1 MKKKSF
7 LLSFFLAMLFV
18 VLGSVN
24 VKADETLEGYTYVNP
39 MYEDLEGNFDFESDF
54 ELYSES
60 DSEESD
66 EEDGIDTYDSRSVQY
81 TSDKQS
87 LIKTFRQQLVNRA
100 ETIDLYYHCDQKI
113 TQDFFDEFSA
123 ELFNGAVAH
132 TGVGK
137 EGDYIRWHY
146 QGWRVNA
153 NYKTD
158 RNGGYNLNITY
169 NMYYLSDASQESQ
182 MDQAVSNVLKSLNLS
197 NKTDYQKIKA
207 IYDYICSN
215 ITYDYVNLNDDSYL
229 LKHTAYAA
237 LINKTAVCQGYATLF
252 YRLSLESGVD
262 TRVITGDSG
271 GPHAWNIVK
280 LNGKYYNLDSTWDAG
295 SSSYY
300 YFLKSMNDFSN
311 HTRYEEYQTSDF
323 TSAYPMAEKSY
334 SESGNQ
340 EPLEKEHNYGQ
351 PMYVWAN
358 DHKSITA
365 ARICQNDSS
374 HIEQETAEAEQT
386 VIKEPTCTEKG
397 SVLWRAVFE
406 NPAFEAQ
413 EEVVEEPALGH
424 SFKNGVCVRCNAKI
438 TGRWMKSGSKWWY
451 RYEDGSY
458 PKNGL
463 YKIGNTWYGFDASG
477 WMKTGWAAFDKN
489 WYYFAPSGAM
499 KTGWQYL
506 SNTWYYCENSGRMV
520 SDSWYWVGNYCYYF
534 KDSGGMAANTWI
546 GDWYV
551 DGSGAWIPG
560 MTKPKNE
567 WIYQSGRWWY
577 RHADGSYTRDGWERI
592 GNTQY
597 YFDGSGWMITGWKY
611 SEGIW
616 YYMNDSGAMISN
628 CWYWIGTNCYYFNE
642 NGEMAADAWIGDWYV
657 DGNGAWIPKKVYD
670 K

>member
-100 ETIDLYYHCDQKI
+100 ETIALYYHCNQKI

-215 ITYDYVNLNDDSYL
+215 ITYDYVNL
-229 LKHTAYAA
+229 
-237 LINKTAVCQGYATLF
+237 
-252 YRLSLESGVD
+252 
-262 TRVITGDSG
+262 
-271 GPHAWNIVK
+271 
-280 LNGKYYNLDSTWDAG
+280 
-295 SSSYY
+295 
-300 YFLKSMNDFSN
+300 M
-311 HTRYEEYQTSDF
+311 
-323 TSAYPMAEKSY
+323 M
-334 SESGNQ
+334 
-340 EPLEKEHNYGQ
+340 
-351 PMYVWAN
+351 
-358 DHKSITA
+358 
-365 ARICQNDSS
+365 
-374 HIEQETAEAEQT
+374 
-386 VIKEPTCTEKG
+386 
-397 SVLWRAVFE
+397 
-406 NPAFEAQ
+406 
-413 EEVVEEPALGH
+413 
-424 SFKNGVCVRCNAKI
+424 
-438 TGRWMKSGSKWWY
+438 
-451 RYEDGSY
+451 
-458 PKNGL
+458 
-463 YKIGNTWYGFDASG
+463 
-477 WMKTGWAAFDKN
+477 
-489 WYYFAPSGAM
+489 
-499 KTGWQYL
+499 
-506 SNTWYYCENSGRMV
+506 
-520 SDSWYWVGNYCYYF
+520 
-534 KDSGGMAANTWI
+534 
-546 GDWYV
+546 
-551 DGSGAWIPG
+551 IP
-560 MTKPKNE
+560 
-567 WIYQSGRWWY
+567 
-577 RHADGSYTRDGWERI
+577 
-592 GNTQY
+592 
-597 YFDGSGWMITGWKY
+597 
-611 SEGIW
+611 
-616 YYMNDSGAMISN
+616 IS
-628 CWYWIGTNCYYFNE
+628 
-642 NGEMAADAWIGDWYV
+642 
-657 DGNGAWIPKKVYD
+657 
-670 K
+670 